1 MPPDVV
7 AGGVDIDRNAV
18 AVVSRGAGAQ
28 RACPLWLGRA
38 CRSRGR
44 TAFLTSV
51 VSQSRWWRHLPVSD
65 THPTGGCNGHG
76 DHAINQITD
85 TAGFALLSGETGF
98 DPVEQRLRTN
108 ARATIETARV

>member
-1 MPPDVV
+1 M
-7 AGGVDIDRNAV
+7 
-18 AVVSRGAGAQ
+18 
-28 RACPLWLGRA
+28 
-38 CRSRGR
+38 
-44 TAFLTSV
+44 
-51 VSQSRWWRHLPVSD
+51 SD